1 MMRLG
6 SVAYEGD
13 ATALPELLLSSH
25 RTMSLPHSNTAH
37 KTIRH
42 FVQLFLNALLASGL
56 FKYLQ
61 SKHVQAKQ
69 FFEVEHPGP
78 RCFLADYCWAAA
90 CIINNGI
97 YTCVQTQGEPGR
109 DEDYMP
115 SSGVIVHKRDSLALV
130 AVAVITGRAQFKRD
144 TSSNTLS

>member
-69 FFEVEHPGP
+69 FFEVELPGP
-78 RCFLADYCWAAA
+78 RCFLADYC
-90 CIINNGI
+90 
-97 YTCVQTQGEPGR
+97 
-109 DEDYMP
+109 
-115 SSGVIVHKRDSLALV
+115 
-130 AVAVITGRAQFKRD
+130 
-144 TSSNTLS
+144 